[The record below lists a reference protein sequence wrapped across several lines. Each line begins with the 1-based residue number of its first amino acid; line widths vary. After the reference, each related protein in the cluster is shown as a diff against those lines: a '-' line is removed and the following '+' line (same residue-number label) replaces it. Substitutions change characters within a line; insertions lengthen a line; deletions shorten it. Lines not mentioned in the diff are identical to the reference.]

1 MIVNPI
7 SYPGNKNK
15 LLSQIIPELP
25 NNCSQIVEIFCG
37 SGVVSINSNINNI
50 LLNDI
55 SIHAIDLLNYFYT
68 TSFENIMPQFLSV
81 IVFVGIV
88 LSYVQPETI
97 SKLIGTSSGFLG
109 IIFSAIIGSI
119 TLLPTFV
126 AFSLGNTL
134 LSSGAGYSQVAAL
147 ISTLTLVGMMTFS
160 MEAKFIGKW
169 AAFLR
174 NFLAFLFSFI
184 VALFVGKVMMVI

>member
-1 MIVNPI
+1 MT
-7 SYPGNKNK
+7 S
-15 LLSQIIPELP
+15 IILY
-25 NNCSQIVEIFCG
+25 SLALILFL
-37 SGVVSINSNINNI
+37 VSFIKDKVKTKKALKI
-50 LLNDI
+50 
-55 SIHAIDLLNYFYT
+55 AF

-88 LSYVQPETI
+88 LAYVQPETI

-134 LSSGAGYSQVAAL
+134 LSSGSGYSQVAAL

>member
-1 MIVNPI
+1 MT
-7 SYPGNKNK
+7 S
-15 LLSQIIPELP
+15 IILY
-25 NNCSQIVEIFCG
+25 SLAL
-37 SGVVSINSNINNI
+37 I
-50 LLNDI
+50 LLLVSFIKDKVKTKKALKI
-55 SIHAIDLLNYFYT
+55 AF

-88 LSYVQPETI
+88 LAYVQPETI

-109 IIFSAIIGSI
+109 IIFSAVIGSI

-134 LSSGAGYSQVAAL
+134 LSSDAGYSQVAAL
-147 ISTLTLVGMMTFS
+147 ISTLTLVGIMTFS
-160 MEAKFIGKW
+160 MEAKFIGKR

>member
-1 MIVNPI
+1 MT
-7 SYPGNKNK
+7 S
-15 LLSQIIPELP
+15 IILY
-25 NNCSQIVEIFCG
+25 SLAL
-37 SGVVSINSNINNI
+37 I
-50 LLNDI
+50 LLLVSFIKDKVKTKKALKI
-55 SIHAIDLLNYFYT
+55 AF

-88 LSYVQPETI
+88 LAYVQPETI

-147 ISTLTLVGMMTFS
+147 VSTLTLVGMMTFS

-184 VALFVGKVMMVI
+184 VALFIGKVMMAI